1 MRRLVWIGTE
11 GRRLDLFRN
20 TLEQSEYGQSFEGIV
35 VVPFRG
41 VIRGAIELPD
51 LIESGDVVRIESP
64 GKDLELERD
73 LLRLGISCMSDDC
86 DSRGS
91 LSHEDLDALQF
102 DHGLILS
109 QRQWYRGWCRLLN
122 LVDEQLK
129 ASAPHMV
136 MNSASEIETL
146 FDKVKCHELFRLA
159 EINTTKLLGPVHG
172 FNELVALMDR
182 NECNR
187 VFVKPAHS
195 SSASGIVAFERSE
208 NRQVAS
214 TTVEAVSTRG
224 KTSIYNTR
232 RVRRIYDVQE
242 IRTLIDLLGEH
253 NLFAEKWYPKA
264 GLNGKRFDL
273 RVVTVDGECRNVVVR
288 ESHTPFTNLH
298 LLNGRGQLQ
307 SARAAMGES
316 LWGEVM
322 NSCRR
327 VAGVFSDCLYLGI
340 DVLIGSDMRSH
351 VISEANAFGDLL
363 PGILCDGLSTYEWE
377 LKAIQRR
384 YSKAG
389 VNA

>member
-51 LIESGDVVRIESP
+51 VIESGDVVRIESP

-273 RVVTVDGECRNVVVR
+273 RVVTVGGECRNVVVR

-377 LKAIQRR
+377 LKAIQSR

>member
-64 GKDLELERD
+64 GKDFELERD

-86 DSRGS
+86 DSRGA
-91 LSHEDLDALQF
+91 LSHEDLDALHF

-146 FDKVKCHELFRLA
+146 FDKVKCHELFRRA
-159 EINTTKLLGPVHG
+159 EIRRTKLVGPVHG
-172 FNELVALMDR
+172 FNDLVELMDR

-224 KTSIYNTR
+224 KTRIYNTR

-242 IRTLIDLLGEH
+242 IRTLIDLLSEH

-264 GLNGKRFDL
+264 GLNGKTFDL
-273 RVVTVDGECRNVVVR
+273 RVVTIGGECRHVVVR
-288 ESHTPFTNLH
+288 ESLTPFTNLH

-307 SARAAMGES
+307 SVRKAVGE
-316 LWGEVM
+316 LFWNDVM
-322 NSCRR
+322 DSCRR
-327 VAGVFSDCLYLGI
+327 VAGVFPNCLYLGI
-340 DVLIGSDMRSH
+340 DVLVSSDMRRH
-351 VISEANAFGDLL
+351 VVSEANAFGDLL

-377 LKAIQRR
+377 LKAMQHRL
-384 YSKAG
+384 SKAG